1 MKRMSVD
8 VAIVGGGTAG
18 SYTAWRLAQRG
29 YSVVVVEKQKRG
41 TLGENI
47 GIFHM
52 DEIRFAQFDIPL
64 PEGKELIGRH
74 ETGLAWPPDGDA
86 TKTVRYTFLVME
98 LPLFI
103 RRLQKYAEEAGADYL
118 FGTSCERAV
127 VSGDKVIGVKVARG
141 KETVEILANV
151 VVDASGVD
159 SAVRKTLPDRLGL
172 ETDAIR
178 PTDFLY
184 VILQY
189 WDNVEEK
196 KTGTFPS
203 GLNFYPF
210 HKAFINPSYGDGAIV
225 GIGQPERLKLA
236 EKVQNEFLAER
247 FPNVKHTLVKKT
259 WGRTPYRRPP
269 FSLVSDGFMTVG
281 DAAFMTKP
289 FSGEGVT
296 SGFTA
301 CQIAVETIDTA
312 IKNGDVSKAALWPL
326 NHRYFTD
333 QGAKFAGLFAQ
344 LPAAAELSRSDVNYL
359 FTKDIIF
366 SSFDFE
372 SMNTDFEVKM
382 GLGRLISVAAKL
394 IGGRLTGGLSKE
406 GFKALM
412 AAMGIAGKVR
422 KHYEAYPKNP
432 ARFAKWE
439 KKAKKLWGEE

>member
-41 TLGENI
+41 VLGENI

-127 VSGDKVIGVKVARG
+127 VSGDKVIGVKVAKG

-269 FSLVSDGFMTVG
+269 FSLVADGFMTVG

-301 CQIAVETIDTA
+301 CQIAVETIDAA

-344 LPAAAELSRSDVNYL
+344 LPAAAELSRGDVNYL
-359 FTKDIIF
+359 FKKDIIF

-382 GLGRLISVAAKL
+382 GLGRLISVAARL
-394 IGGRLTGGLSKE
+394 IGGRISGGLSKE
-406 GFKALM
+406 GFKALLK
-412 AAMGIAGKVR
+412 AMGIAGKIR
-422 KHYEAYPKNP
+422 KHYEAYPKKP
-432 ARFAKWE
+432 ARLAKWE
-439 KKAKKLWGEE
+439 EKARKLWGEQ